1 MAIYKFHGDPNG
13 QLSAN
18 QGDAG
23 FDVDTSPNNYFVCN
37 GTTNWIAFNT
47 SGDPSGA
54 WGGLIP
60 APTPAPPQTCGII
73 IPGFE
78 GNPSFQTLTAC
89 GYDPESYIS
98 TAKLIPQ
105 AYTTS
110 NVVKSK
116 IGGLVRLI
124 EACDDNQ
131 PPIGDLSGNVL
142 DTFNQIVT
150 NATEEI
156 NGYLSTIYPTPL
168 AQTGTVAIIQ
178 VRAVDSGGAVTEIA
192 VIESGN
198 YQVAPGSAQNPA
210 YLRYINPLTRA
221 LEIDNQFFPSE
232 NYSGNWNWQ
241 DYFCQKGTGL
251 QLAVTYTT
259 QNYSDESGQVAAAN
273 TISGVPTI
281 VSGGTLYN
289 IGDLLVLQGGSSF
302 VPSKIRQACADL
314 VCYALQNR
322 RLAPDEKNNFESAA
336 KCWRA
341 LLVEISEGEKTL
353 DGTYKRFFSPVS
365 MWGTRSVLFGSNS
378 L

>member
-13 QLSAN
+13 QLTAN

-23 FDVDTSPNNYFVCN
+23 FDVDTAPNNYFVCN

-47 SGDPSGA
+47 SGNPSGT

-60 APTPAPPQTCGII
+60 SPTPVPPQTCGII

-78 GNPSFQTLTAC
+78 GNPSYQTLTAY

-131 PPIGDLSGNVL
+131 PPIGALEGDVL

-150 NATEEI
+150 NVTEEI
-156 NGYLSTIYPTPL
+156 NGYLSTIYPVPL

-178 VRAVDSGGAVTEIA
+178 VRDVDSSGAITEIA

-198 YQVAPGSAQNPA
+198 YQVAPDSNQTPA
-210 YLRYINPLTRA
+210 YLRYINPLTKA
-221 LEIDNQFFPSE
+221 MDFDNQFFPNEDFGS
-232 NYSGNWNWQ
+232 NWNWQ
-241 DYFCQKGTGL
+241 DYFSQKGTGL

-259 QNYSDESGQVAAAN
+259 QNYSDESGQIASAS
-273 TISGVPTI
+273 TISGTPDI
-281 VSGGTLYN
+281 VDGGELYN
-289 IGDLLVLQGGSSF
+289 VGDLLVLQGGSSF
-302 VPSKIRQACADL
+302 VPAKVRQAAADL
-314 VCYALQNR
+314 VCYTLNQR
-322 RLAPDEKNNFESAA
+322 RLAPDEKNIFDSAA
-336 KCWRA
+336 KCWRGI
-341 LLVEISEGEKTL
+341 LLEISEGEKTL

-365 MWGTRSVLFGSNS
+365 MWGTRSVMFGSNS